1 MKRQEI
7 INNLKNGLKTL
18 DVNNGGFVKKFFEWV
33 INPQEI
39 ASYPV
44 VVIRDTSDN
53 VNSDEISGSSKHSLK
68 IEIDLLVSSSNATPA
83 YLREKLQDI
92 LNVIRDLEEQTLIG
106 DYVSFKSN
114 DIEITYEEY
123 LVGLGK
129 IEIEISYY
137 TEKWR
142 I

>member
-18 DVNNGGFVKKFFEWV
+18 DVANGGFVKSFYEWV

-39 ASYPV
+39 TAYPLI
-44 VVIRDTSDN
+44 VIRDTEDN
-53 VNSDEISGSSKHSLK
+53 VDSEEVSGSSKHFLK
-68 IEIDLLVSSSNATPA
+68 IEIDLLVSNTNATPA
-83 YLREKLQDI
+83 YLREKLQEI
-92 LNVIRDLEEQTLIG
+92 LNVIKDLEEQLLLG

-114 DIEITYEEY
+114 EIEFSYDEH

-129 IEIEISYY
+129 IEIEVTYY
-137 TEKWR
+137 TEKWGL
-142 I
+142 

>member
-39 ASYPV
+39 DSYPV

-53 VNSDEISGSSKHSLK
+53 VDSDEISGSSKHSLK
-68 IEIDLLVSSSNATPA
+68 IEIDLLIGNEEDLTT

-137 TEKWR
+137 TGKWE

>member
-33 INPQEI
+33 INPQEM

>member
-7 INNLKNGLKTL
+7 INNLKNELKTL
-18 DVNNGGFVKKFFEWV
+18 DVENGGFVKKFFEWV

-53 VNSDEISGSSKHSLK
+53 VDSDEISGSSKHSLK
-68 IEIDLLVSSSNATPA
+68 IEIDLLIGNEEDLTT

-92 LNVIRDLEEQTLIG
+92 LNVIRDLEEKTLIG

-137 TEKWR
+137 TGKWE

>member
-53 VNSDEISGSSKHSLK
+53 VDSDEISGSSKHSLK
-68 IEIDLLVSSSNATPA
+68 IEIDLLIGNEEDLTT

-92 LNVIRDLEEQTLIG
+92 LNVIRDLEEKTLIG

-137 TEKWR
+137 TGKWE